1 MVNNHSEQLDAV
13 FHALADPTRRAMI
26 ARLAQSPCGITE
38 LAAPFDMT
46 LAAISKHI
54 KVLEGAG
61 LVVRNIQ
68 GRNHTCQ
75 LDTKPMLG
83 GIEWLRHYE
92 QFWNQRLD
100 ALAAALLADE
110 QPIDKPLADT
120 QPADAQANGK

>member
-1 MVNNHSEQLDAV
+1 MVNNQTEQLDAV
-13 FHALADPTRRAMI
+13 FHALSDPTRRAMI
-26 ARLAQSPCGITE
+26 ARLAEAPCGISE

-46 LAAISKHI
+46 LAAVSKHI

-61 LVVRNIQ
+61 LVQRNIQ

-75 LDTKPMLG
+75 LDTRPMLG

-100 ALAAALLADE
+100 ALTAALLAED
-110 QPIDKPLADT
+110 QQNNNNSK
-120 QPADAQANGK
+120 K

>member
-1 MVNNHSEQLDAV
+1 MVNNQSEQLDAV
-13 FHALADPTRRAMI
+13 FHALADPTRRAMV
-26 ARLAQSPCGITE
+26 ARLAQAPCGISE

-46 LAAISKHI
+46 LAAASKHI

-61 LVVRNIQ
+61 LLVRNIQ

-75 LDTKPMLG
+75 LDTRPMHG

-100 ALAAALLADE
+100 ALTAALIAED
-110 QPIDKPLADT
+110 
-120 QPADAQANGK
+120 QAHNSKD

>member
-1 MVNNHSEQLDAV
+1 MVNNKSEQLDAV

-26 ARLAQSPCGITE
+26 ARLAQAPCGITE

-100 ALAAALLADE
+100 ALTAALLADE
-110 QPIDKPLADT
+110 QTAT
-120 QPADAQANGK
+120 NQANSK

>member
-1 MVNNHSEQLDAV
+1 MVNNQQDTLDAV

-26 ARLAQSPCGITE
+26 ARLAQAPCGISE
-38 LAAPFDMT
+38 LAVPFAMT
-46 LAAISKHI
+46 LAAVSKHI

-75 LDTKPMLG
+75 LDPSPMIG

-100 ALAAALLADE
+100 ALTAALLAD
-110 QPIDKPLADT
+110 D
-120 QPADAQANGK
+120 QANSDGD

>member
-1 MVNNHSEQLDAV
+1 MVNNQSEQLNAV

-26 ARLAQSPCGITE
+26 ARLAQSPCGISE
-38 LAAPFDMT
+38 LAAPFEMT
-46 LAAISKHI
+46 LAAVSKHI

-75 LDTKPMLG
+75 LDSLPMQG

-92 QFWNQRLD
+92 QFWNQQLD
-100 ALAAALLADE
+100 ALTAALLADD
-110 QPIDKPLADT
+110 Q
-120 QPADAQANGK
+120 AQAKQD

>member
-1 MVNNHSEQLDAV
+1 MVNNQDKQLDAV
-13 FHALADPTRRAMI
+13 FHALADPTRRAMV
-26 ARLAQSPCGITE
+26 ARLAQSPCGISE

-46 LAAISKHI
+46 LAAVSKHI

-75 LDTKPMLG
+75 LDARPMHG

-100 ALAAALLADE
+100 ALTAALIAED
-110 QPIDKPLADT
+110 
-120 QPADAQANGK
+120 QARSSKE

>member
-1 MVNNHSEQLDAV
+1 MVNNQSEQLDAV
-13 FHALADPTRRAMI
+13 FHALADPTRRAMV
-26 ARLAQSPCGITE
+26 ARLAQAPCGISE

-46 LAAISKHI
+46 LAAVSKHI

-75 LDTKPMLG
+75 LDAQPMLG

-100 ALAAALLADE
+100 ALTAVLLADN
-110 QPIDKPLADT
+110 
-120 QPADAQANGK
+120 QAPDNTD